1 MKIILFLA
9 LCLSSHK
16 SSLKKDKGK
25 GYGKGKKGYSVKT
38 IAPPQIIWNLTTPSS
53 FFPENNT
60 NTTTSLFLNTSSTT
74 FISSTTIE
82 SKLMSGSGSGSGSGS
97 RSGNSSESQM
107 GSASWAYQEFTTT
120 TKPGITNKKSNTS
133 LHLIYGS
140 IILLLIS
147 LGYYLNYKDKKNK
160 RQHRIRE
167 LVARR
172 PPSSLLINSVDE
184 SVPPPLPPPP
194 INRSRNT
201 ELNLDLPSYETPV
214 LQNPAYQPNYDYID
228 SEYHLAE

>member
-16 SSLKKDKGK
+16 SPLKKDKGK
-25 GYGKGKKGYSVKT
+25 GFSKGKKGYSIKT
-38 IAPPQIIWNLTTPSS
+38 ITPPQIIWNLTTPSS

-60 NTTTSLFLNTSSTT
+60 NTTNSLFLNTTSTT

-82 SKLMSGSGSGSGSGS
+82 SKLMSGSGSGSG
-97 RSGNSSESQM
+97 NSSESQM

-120 TKPGITNKKSNTS
+120 PKPGITNKKSHTS

-194 INRSRNT
+194 INRNVNT
-201 ELNLDLPSYETPV
+201 ELNPNLPSYETPV